1 MDDGLVDI
9 SGLENLTK
17 EISLLPSGL
26 SSGNPLNIGKSQA
39 RAIYWRPLENGDWA
53 QTAPLPADPMSILY
67 YFGKGFKSRA
77 PERKVYV
84 KEPVS

>member
-1 MDDGLVDI
+1 MVETLVDI
-9 SGLENLTK
+9 SRLENLTK
-17 EISLLPSGL
+17 EISLLPGGL
-26 SSGNPLNIGKSQA
+26 SAGNPLNIGKSQA

-77 PERKVYV
+77 PEREVNTK
-84 KEPVS
+84 